1 MVKFTLLKQWR
12 ACHINICYNPLKS
25 EERGRK
31 MSKKKYIKLLKQLL
45 LILLGNSIYALG
57 VTMFVLPNGLIVG
70 GTTGLALIFD
80 KLVAI
85 NISTFVLIFNI
96 LMFVLG
102 GLVLGKKFAFTT
114 LVSTF
119 FYPIVLETFQKIPGI
134 QGLTSD
140 HLLAAIYAGVM
151 IGFGIGI
158 VIKAGASTGGMDIP
172 PLILNNKFGFSIPV
186 VLYTLDACILLGQI
200 FFANKEQVLYGIL
213 LVFIYS
219 IVLDKVLML
228 GKSKIEVKIISKKY
242 EEINEM
248 IHTSIDRG
256 STFMHGKTGYRE
268 DDVEIVLSVVSNREL
283 TGLTNQVLAIDPN
296 AFMIVNQTY
305 EVKGRGFTKSKAYK

>member
-1 MVKFTLLKQWR
+1 MPKKGYVK
-12 ACHINICYNPLKS
+12 I
-25 EERGRK
+25 
-31 MSKKKYIKLLKQLL
+31 LKQLGF
-45 LILLGNSIYALG
+45 ILLGNCIYAMG
-57 VTMFVLPNGLIVG
+57 VTMFVLSNGLIVG
-70 GTTGLALIFD
+70 GTTGLALIFN
-80 KLVAI
+80 KLFGL
-85 NISTFVLIFNI
+85 NISIFVLAFNV

-102 GLVLGKKFAFTT
+102 GLVLGKKFALST

-119 FYPIVLETFQKIPGI
+119 FYPVVLEAFQKIPQI
-134 QGLTSD
+134 QNLTSD

-172 PLILNNKFGFSIPV
+172 PLILNKKFGLSIPV

-213 LVFIYS
+213 LVLIYS

-242 EEINEM
+242 EEINKM

-256 STFMHGKTGYRE
+256 STFMHGRTGYRGNE
-268 DDVEIVLSVVSNREL
+268 VEIVLSVVSKREL
-283 TGLTNQVLAIDPN
+283 TNLTNQVLAIDPN
-296 AFMIVNQTY
+296 AFMIISQTY
-305 EVKGRGFTKSKAYK
+305 EVKGRGFTTKKSYK